1 MAGEVDDLIIMYD
14 SSVEITGRFH
24 YKDELKIKEG
34 SFGPCASF
42 AILIEKPKKDKIAK
56 HYIFARAY
64 GEKIIEKL
72 KRIEK
77 GTFIRVIGE
86 LESGFGGTYVNVKV
100 LTPVSV
106 VELQDM
112 LSRQKEPEEDLSDEI
127 LEELPDG
134 EDLISE
140 EEILET
146 LKTDDPSKKEN
157 ESDDLREEETD
168 EFERE
173 EPDRPY
179 ADKPEKS
186 KPEKDGWSSGWKKK
200 ERRGIF

>member
-1 MAGEVDDLIIMYD
+1 MASEIEDLVILYD

-34 SFGPCASF
+34 SYGPCASF
-42 AILIEKPKKDKIAK
+42 AVLIEKPKKDKVAK

-64 GEKIIEKL
+64 GEKLVEKL

-77 GTFIRVIGE
+77 GTFIRVMGE
-86 LESGFGGTYVNVKV
+86 LESGFSGTYINVKV
-100 LTPVSV
+100 LTPVSA

-112 LSRQKEPEEDLSDEI
+112 LSRQKEPEEDLPDEI
-127 LEELPDG
+127 LEELSNS

-146 LKTDDPSKKEN
+146 LKLDEPDEEEN

>member
-86 LESGFGGTYVNVKV
+86 LESGFGGT
-100 LTPVSV
+100 
-106 VELQDM
+106 
-112 LSRQKEPEEDLSDEI
+112 
-127 LEELPDG
+127 
-134 EDLISE
+134 
-140 EEILET
+140 
-146 LKTDDPSKKEN
+146 
-157 ESDDLREEETD
+157 
-168 EFERE
+168 
-173 EPDRPY
+173 
-179 ADKPEKS
+179 
-186 KPEKDGWSSGWKKK
+186 
-200 ERRGIF
+200 

>member
-1 MAGEVDDLIIMYD
+1 MQKTTPETPLLKTEISDFADDESFAKETSNAEQHKRNKHKDADDDKDGRHHSDQKAGREHDSMAGEVDDLIIMYD

-100 LTPVSV
+100 LTP
-106 VELQDM
+106 
-112 LSRQKEPEEDLSDEI
+112 
-127 LEELPDG
+127 
-134 EDLISE
+134 
-140 EEILET
+140 
-146 LKTDDPSKKEN
+146 
-157 ESDDLREEETD
+157 
-168 EFERE
+168 
-173 EPDRPY
+173 
-179 ADKPEKS
+179 
-186 KPEKDGWSSGWKKK
+186 
-200 ERRGIF
+200 

>member
-1 MAGEVDDLIIMYD
+1 MASEVDDLIIIYD

-112 LSRQKEPEEDLSDEI
+112 LSRQKEPEEDLPDEI
-127 LEELPDG
+127 LEELPDS

-146 LKTDDPSKKEN
+146 LKLDEPDEEEN
-157 ESDDLREEETD
+157 ESDDLREDEID
-168 EFERE
+168 EFEME
-173 EPDRPY
+173 EPDKPY
-179 ADKPEKS
+179 TVKPE
-186 KPEKDGWSSGWKKK
+186 EKKTDKDSWSSGWKKK

>member
-1 MAGEVDDLIIMYD
+1 MASEVDDLIIIYD

-86 LESGFGGTYVNVKV
+86 LESGFGGTYINVKV

-112 LSRQKEPEEDLSDEI
+112 LSRQKEPEEDLPDEI
-127 LEELPDG
+127 LEELSNS

-146 LKTDDPSKKEN
+146 LKSDEHEDDEDKYEEDVKLKEEIDETE
-157 ESDDLREEETD
+157 ESEELYTAEP
-168 EFERE
+168 E
-173 EPDRPY
+173 EKND
-179 ADKPEKS
+179 S
-186 KPEKDGWSSGWKKK
+186 GWSSGWKKRK
-200 ERRGIF
+200 RRGIF